1 MVNNSKN
8 AVRILQ
14 FARKRA
20 PQAVA
25 KLLFPWNWGKK
36 QTNKREK
43 KKKKQNYSVRIILTI
58 LLTRRIIL
66 VFRKRYQ
73 FITWPGCKGKRGAT

>member
-43 KKKKQNYSVRIILTI
+43 KKKTKLQRKDHSNYTI
-58 LLTRRIIL
+58 N
-66 VFRKRYQ
+66 
-73 FITWPGCKGKRGAT
+73 